1 MFNLLTDP
9 NFLSYNPITTT
20 GVTVVELKKDFAAK
34 LEAEGYCF
42 LQVGKSVADE
52 EQVEL
57 VRLHCGGWIRVLSR
71 TSMQK
76 VSPVEFKYYFPAG
89 TPIRGEGAPVL
100 RTRAGNS
107 AGPEGARVE
116 PVVLAI
122 EVRQGQPD
130 PQPPGFVGYP
140 IPHFATSIE
149 AIANYYGK
157 LKLR

>member
-1 MFNLLTDP
+1 M
-9 NFLSYNPITTT
+9 
-20 GVTVVELKKDFAAK
+20 ELKKDFAAK
-34 LEAEGYCF
+34 MEAEGYCF

-76 VSPVEFKYYFPAG
+76 VSPVELKYYFPTG
-89 TPIRGEGAPVL
+89 TPITGEGAPVL

-107 AGPEGARVE
+107 AGPKVQ

-122 EVRQGQPD
+122 EVREGPPD
-130 PQPPGFVGYP
+130 PHPPGVVGYP